1 LKKSSFIRDNIEVIR
16 KDIEKYKTVSGDIL
30 LLAVSKNVSSEK
42 IREAYEAGIRDFGE
56 NYLQEAIVK
65 METLKD
71 LDIRWH
77 FIGHL
82 QSNKAGKVAENF
94 YLIQSVDTFKLARI
108 MNEKGVIMG
117 KNLKILL
124 QFNLSGKDTK
134 FGFNL
139 NNLSEI
145 KEISKFEN
153 IKLEGL
159 MAMAPY
165 FENPEESRP
174 YFRKMKDLSLE
185 LKNIYNLEINYLS
198 MGMTGD
204 YKVALSEGANLVRI
218 GSGIFGARTY

>member
-1 LKKSSFIRDNIEVIR
+1 
-16 KDIEKYKTVSGDIL
+16 
-30 LLAVSKNVSSEK
+30 
-42 IREAYEAGIRDFGE
+42 
-56 NYLQEAIVK
+56 
-65 METLKD
+65 
-71 LDIRWH
+71 
-77 FIGHL
+77 
-82 QSNKAGKVAENF
+82 
-94 YLIQSVDTFKLARI
+94 

>member
-1 LKKSSFIRDNIEVIR
+1 MKKSSFIRDNIEVIR